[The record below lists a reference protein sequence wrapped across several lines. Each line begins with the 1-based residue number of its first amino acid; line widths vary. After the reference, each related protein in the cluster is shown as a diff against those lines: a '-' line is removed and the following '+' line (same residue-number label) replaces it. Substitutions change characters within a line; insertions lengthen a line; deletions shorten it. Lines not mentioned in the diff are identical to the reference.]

1 MERGS
6 APERSRLRRFS
17 ALQLLLC
24 VESQTLT
31 SVLAIVLAQHSF
43 QDNASGMD
51 YMEALSNFMNGAS
64 EAAVYERY
72 AAASQA
78 VESALCCPVE
88 YAGDFL
94 AAIPQ
99 EIIDK
104 DYGCGDPTP
113 YVRSGETVLDLG
125 SGAGK
130 LCYMLAQVVGQHGQV
145 IGVDCNTEMLALA
158 RKHQST
164 VAERLGFSN
173 VNFRYGLIQDLQLD
187 LDLFGQQLK
196 QQPIHSPGD
205 WLASRSIVDRLR
217 RQRPLV
223 ASDSV
228 DCIVSNCVL
237 NLVRLEDRRQLFG
250 EMFRVLK
257 RGGRAAISDIVSDES
272 VPEHLQQDG
281 RLWSGCLSG
290 AFREDQ
296 FLEAFAEAGF
306 HGMEIVK
313 RQSEPWQTIEGIEF
327 RSVTVVAFKGKQ
339 GPCLERN
346 QALIYKG
353 PFRKV
358 EDDDGHT
365 FPRGERMAVCD
376 KTFNLLQQQPYR
388 DSFEPVEP
396 IEPISLDNAEQFDC
410 KRSKQ
415 RDPRE
420 TKGQDYDVTI
430 ESQEACCGDD
440 GSCC

>member
-1 MERGS
+1 MET
-6 APERSRLRRFS
+6 AT
-17 ALQLLLC
+17 
-24 VESQTLT
+24 ESMT
-31 SVLAIVLAQHSF
+31 STTA
-43 QDNASGMD
+43 
-51 YMEALSNFMNGAS
+51 ET
-64 EAAVYERY
+64 AVYDRY
-72 AAASQA
+72 AAASQQ
-78 VESALCCPVE
+78 VEPALCCPVE
-88 YAGDFL
+88 YAGNYL

-113 YVRSGETVLDLG
+113 YVNEGETVLDLG

-130 LCYMLAQVVGQHGQV
+130 LCYMLAQKVGPQGKV
-145 IGVDCNTEMLALA
+145 IGVDCNTEMLGLA
-158 RKHQST
+158 RKYQAS
-164 VAERLGFSN
+164 VAETIGYAN
-173 VNFRYGLIQDLQLD
+173 VEFRYGLIQDLGLNLELLGDQLE
-187 LDLFGQQLK
+187 QK
-196 QQPIHSPGD
+196 PIRTPAD
-205 WLASRSIVDRLR
+205 WLVSRSIEDRLR
-217 RQRPLV
+217 RESSLV
-223 ASDSV
+223 ADESI

-237 NLVRLEDRRQLFG
+237 NLVRQQDRQQLFG

-290 AFREDQ
+290 AFREDE
-296 FLEAFAEAGF
+296 FLDAFAEAGF

-327 RSVTVVAFKGKQ
+327 RSVTVVAYKGKQ

-365 FPRGERMAVCD
+365 FMRGARMAVCD
-376 KTFNLLQQQPYR
+376 KTFRLLQQPPYEGQ
-388 DSFEPVEP
+388 FELVEP
-396 IEPISLDNAEQFDC
+396 REQIPLERATEFDC
-410 KRSKQ
+410 RRSEQ

-420 TKGQDYDVTI
+420 TKGMKYRESMTADDV
-430 ESQEACCGDD
+430 CCGDD
-440 GSCC
+440 GTCC

>member
-1 MERGS
+1 MA
-6 APERSRLRRFS
+6 APSSMLSRIS
-17 ALQLLLC
+17 
-24 VESQTLT
+24 ES
-31 SVLAIVLAQHSF
+31 
-43 QDNASGMD
+43 
-51 YMEALSNFMNGAS
+51 
-64 EAAVYERY
+64 AVYERY
-72 AAASQA
+72 AQASVA
-78 VESALCCPVE
+78 VEAALCCPVE
-88 YAGDFL
+88 YAGNYL

-113 YVRSGETVLDLG
+113 YVHPGETVLDLG

-130 LCYMLAQVVGQHGQV
+130 LCYMLSQVVGPQGRV
-145 IGVDCNTEMLALA
+145 IGVDCNAAMLQLA
-158 RKHQST
+158 QSYQSQ
-164 VAERLGFSN
+164 VAQNVGFAN
-173 VNFRYGLIQDLQLD
+173 VEFRYGLIQDLQLN
-187 LDLFGQQLK
+187 LTLLGEQLARR
-196 QQPIHSPGD
+196 PILTPSD
-205 WLASRSIVDRLR
+205 WLAARSIEERLR
-217 RQRPLV
+217 REQPLV
-223 ASDSV
+223 AEDSI

-237 NLVRLEDRRQLFG
+237 NLVRRQDRTQLFD

-257 RGGRAAISDIVSDES
+257 RGGRAAISDIVSDED
-272 VPEHLQQDG
+272 VPVRLQQDA
-281 RLWSGCLSG
+281 RLWSGCVSG

-296 FLEAFAEAGF
+296 FLKAFADAGF

-327 RSVTVVAFKGKQ
+327 RSVTVVAYKGKQ

-376 KTFNLLQQQPYR
+376 KTFRLLQQDPYR
-388 DSFEPVEP
+388 SQFEPVEP
-396 IEPISLDNAEQFDC
+396 LEAISLENAEEYDC
-410 KRSKQ
+410 RRSRM

-420 TKGQDYDVTI
+420 TKGRDYRRTTEVSDP
-430 ESQEACCGDD
+430 CCGDE
-440 GSCC
+440 GTCC

>member
-1 MERGS
+1 
-6 APERSRLRRFS
+6 
-17 ALQLLLC
+17 
-24 VESQTLT
+24 
-31 SVLAIVLAQHSF
+31 
-43 QDNASGMD
+43 
-51 YMEALSNFMNGAS
+51 MEATSSVRNGTN

-72 AAASQA
+72 AQASQA
-78 VESALCCPVE
+78 VEPSLCCPVE
-88 YAGDFL
+88 YAGNYL

-104 DYGCGDPTP
+104 DYGCGDPSP

-130 LCYMLAQVVGQHGQV
+130 LCYMLSQVVGSNGRV
-145 IGVDCNTEMLALA
+145 IGVDCNTQMLRLA
-158 RKHQST
+158 RKYQST
-164 VAERLGFSN
+164 VAETIGYSN
-173 VNFRYGLIQDLQLD
+173 VEFRYGLIQDLQLD
-187 LDLFGQQLK
+187 LALLGEQFE
-196 QQPIHSPGD
+196 QQPISTPAD
-205 WLASRSIVDRLR
+205 WLAARSIEDRLR
-217 RQRPLV
+217 REQPLV
-223 ASDSV
+223 ADGSV

-237 NLVRLEDRRQLFG
+237 NLVRQQDRQQLFA

-257 RGGRAAISDIVSDES
+257 RGGRAAISDIVSDEN
-272 VPEHLQQDG
+272 VPGHLQQDG

-296 FLEAFAEAGF
+296 FLQAFADAGF

-313 RQSEPWQTIEGIEF
+313 RQSEPWQTVEGIEF
-327 RSVTVVAFKGKQ
+327 RSVTVIAYKGKQ

-358 EDDDGHT
+358 EDDDGHV
-365 FPRGERMAVCD
+365 FPRGERMAVCG
-376 KTFNLLQQQPYR
+376 KTFHLLQQPPYV
-388 DSFEPVEP
+388 DLFEPVEP
-396 IEPISLDNAEQFDC
+396 REAIALDDAAGFDC
-410 KRSKQ
+410 RRSKR

-420 TKGQDYDVTI
+420 TKGLDYRATT
-430 ESQEACCGDD
+430 EASDPCCGDD